1 MNKNKWICIILDCAA
16 LIGLGGL
23 HDFYLGR
30 KGWGILKLFTFNLFL
45 FGAIWDLYR
54 LLKNEY
60 CTDLID
66 YGYNS
71 SYAPSSASFND
82 SRISDE
88 GIEWRIGSEKQIDW
102 AEEVVRGTLRRTHE
116 MLTDGVTNGKITDE
130 ERVYVADAVETSIV
144 TFDDANWWI
153 DRRNES
159 LKKKLY
165 IILEDDDE
173 AKNIIRKMA

>member
-1 MNKNKWICIILDCAA
+1 MFGILF
-16 LIGLGGL
+16 LIGGLGCFG
-23 HDFYLGR
+23 
-30 KGWGILKLFTFNLFL
+30 KGEIRAGL
-45 FGAIWDLYR
+45 FGLGIAILCFYR
-54 LLKNEY
+54 CRKETSSISTSYQSNVSFSS
-60 CTDLID
+60 TD
-66 YGYNS
+66 
-71 SYAPSSASFND
+71 
-82 SRISDE
+82 RISDE

-102 AEEVVRGTLRRTHE
+102 AEEVVRGTLRRTQE

-130 ERVYVADAVETSIV
+130 ERVYVADAVETAIV

-153 DRRNES
+153 DNRNES